1 MLENGGYNM
10 QNNKGFV
17 CPIYLETIIT
27 VGCIFSRGPK
37 KGYKENPYI
46 FLHDKKNTFKFDLF
60 AFFKQVSEQK
70 MKINH

>member
-1 MLENGGYNM
+1 MEAIICEM
-10 QNNKGFV
+10 QNNKVFV

-27 VGCIFSRGPK
+27 VGCIFSRGPE

-46 FLHDKKNTFKFDLF
+46 FLHVIKIHLNLIYLH
-60 AFFKQVSEQK
+60 FFKQVSEQK

>member
-1 MLENGGYNM
+1 MEAIICEM
-10 QNNKGFV
+10 QNNKVFV

-27 VGCIFSRGPK
+27 VGCIFSRGPE

-46 FLHDKKNTFKFDLF
+46 LFTCYKNTFKFDLF
-60 AFFKQVSEQK
+60 AFFKQVSEQR